1 MTSGKHAA
9 ASIWRVRWLLAAIL
23 VPIVVLASLAARSVG
38 VDNAVTI
45 WFVEGDPALED
56 YEAFQ
61 DTFGNDEVVVL
72 AVHDPN
78 GVVSEE
84 GLRRIDEV
92 SQAAAAAEGV
102 VEVVSLTTLD
112 HVRVQEGWEP
122 VEGIDEAPP
131 MVIGPVVGDIPTS
144 EAEEETLRAR
154 ILEDPLVRGR
164 LISDDGT
171 TALVLARMGDFEG
184 MDARRDG
191 ILFDLRQQIDERMET
206 HVPEAGIGV
215 IFSALNV
222 ASSRDMVVVGTA
234 AYGVILLLL
243 LLVFGRFAPVLLTIG
258 VVGVAALM
266 TMGLYGAF
274 DRDMN
279 MVTMALPTLV
289 LIIGVADCVH
299 MLNRISLQPVV
310 ERYERVR
317 DGVGEVLWPC
327 LFTSLT
333 TAAGFLALA
342 TARMQVVRDLGWF
355 AAAGV
360 LIAFLVSVIGVVAGL
375 QFGFFEPMPRVGRRI
390 QRFVVGVGDWAMA
403 HRRPVLGCSLLV
415 LLAGAWGISRLDVD
429 TYSIDYFYP
438 SHVVRQDSVFIEDH
452 FGPYTPLEFMV
463 VAPNG
468 LRNTEVLGA
477 VARWQDAMEE
487 DAEVGWT
494 HSVSGMARRLN
505 QVLTDGEPSSY
516 EVPVDDVA
524 LEQALFL
531 YEADPDAH
539 LEDLVDAEW
548 TRARVTVGL
557 KMMSARNIGNAVDRL
572 VALAELPEDVQLV
585 PSGYLP
591 LYVKMMDYVVLSQV
605 SSFAVAFLVIFALLA
620 LLFRSLRMAV
630 LAVPANLLPLFITLG
645 LMGVVGIRLD
655 VATVTI
661 AAIVLGLVVDDTT
674 HLLYRF
680 REKLRETG
688 DHEEAM
694 RQTLRTTGVAM
705 AITTLVLVL
714 GFSVLGLAQVKSVA
728 YFGLLSAVAM
738 AAALASDIILMPAL
752 LVTLK
757 PKL

>member
-1 MTSGKHAA
+1 MTSGKHVVAT
-9 ASIWRVRWLLAAIL
+9 IWRVRWLLVALLAP
-23 VPIVVLASLAARSVG
+23 VAVLAGLAAGSVG
-38 VDNAVTI
+38 VDNAVTV

-61 DTFGNDEVVVL
+61 ETFGNDEVVVL
-72 AVHDPN
+72 AVHDPD

-84 GLRRIDEV
+84 GLRRVDGV
-92 SQAAAAAEGV
+92 SRAAAAAEGV

-131 MVIGPVVGDIPTS
+131 MVIGPVVGRLPTDD
-144 EAEEETLRAR
+144 AEVETLRAR
-154 ILEDPLVRGR
+154 VLEDPLVRGR

-191 ILFDLRQQIDERMET
+191 ILSDLRQRVDGQVGA

-222 ASSRDMVVVGTA
+222 ASSRDMVVVGAA

-243 LLVFGRFAPVLLTIG
+243 LLVFGRFGPVLLTIG
-258 VVGVAALM
+258 AVGVAALIA
-266 TMGLYGAF
+266 MGLYGAL

-299 MLNRISLQPVV
+299 MLNRTSVQSAE
-310 ERYERVR
+310 ERGERVR
-317 DGVGEVLWPC
+317 SGVGEVLLPC

-333 TAAGFLALA
+333 TSAGFLALA

-360 LIAFLVSVIGVVAGL
+360 MIAFVVSVICVVAGL
-375 QFGFFEPMPRVGRRI
+375 QFGFFEPVPRAGRRI
-390 QRFVVGVGDWAMA
+390 QRFVEALGEWSMA
-403 HRRPVLGCSLLV
+403 HRRPVLGGSLLV

-438 SHVVRQDSVFIEDH
+438 SHVVRQDSVFIEEH
-452 FGPYTPLEFMV
+452 FGSYTPLEFMV
-463 VAPNG
+463 VAPGG

-487 DAEVGWT
+487 DAEVGWS

-505 QVLTDGEPSSY
+505 QILTDGEPSSY
-516 EVPVDDVA
+516 RVPGDDLA

-531 YEADPDAH
+531 YESDPDAR
-539 LEDLVDAEW
+539 LDDLVDAEW

-557 KMMSARNIGNAVDRL
+557 KMMSARNIGHAIDRL
-572 VALAELPEDVQLV
+572 EALAEFPEGVHLV

-605 SSFAVAFLVIFALLA
+605 SSFAAAFLVIFALLA
-620 LLFRSLRMAV
+620 LLFRSVRMAI
-630 LAVPANLLPLFITLG
+630 LAVPANLLPLFVTLG

-661 AAIVLGLVVDDTT
+661 AAIVLGLVVDDST
-674 HLLYRF
+674 HFLFRF
-680 REKLRETG
+680 REGFRETG
-688 DHEEAM
+688 SHEEAV
-694 RQTLRTTGVAM
+694 RRTLRSAGVAM

-738 AAALASDIILMPAL
+738 AAALAADLIFMPAL
-752 LVTLK
+752 LTTLK

>member
-1 MTSGKHAA
+1 MTSGKQVVV
-9 ASIWRVRWLLAAIL
+9 SLWRIRWLLVALL
-23 VPIVVLASLAARSVG
+23 VPVAVLAALGARSVG
-38 VDNAVTI
+38 VDNAVTV
-45 WFVEGDPALED
+45 WFVEDDPAMAD
-56 YEAFQ
+56 YQTFQ

-72 AVHDPN
+72 AVYDPN

-84 GLRRIDEV
+84 GLRRVDEV
-92 SQAAAAAEGV
+92 SKAVAAAEGV

-131 MVIGPVVGDIPTS
+131 MVIGPLVRDLPTS
-144 EAEEETLRAR
+144 EAQVQTLQAR
-154 ILEDPLVRGR
+154 VLEDPLVRGR
-164 LISDDGT
+164 LVSKDGT
-171 TALVLARMGDFEG
+171 TALVLARMGNFEG

-191 ILFDLRQQIDERMET
+191 ILSDLRAEIDQRLGT

-222 ASSRDMVVVGTA
+222 ASSRDMVVVGAA

-243 LLVFGRFAPVLLTIG
+243 LLVFGRFGPVLLTIG
-258 VVGVAALM
+258 VVGVAALL
-266 TMGLYGAF
+266 TMGLYGALG
-274 DRDMN
+274 RDLN

-299 MLNRISLQPVV
+299 MLNRTSGQTAVD
-310 ERYERVR
+310 RFERVR
-317 DGVGEVLWPC
+317 NGVGEVLWPC

-355 AAAGV
+355 AAGGV
-360 LIAFLVSVIGVVAGL
+360 MIAFVVSVIGIVAGL
-375 QFGFFEPMPRVGRRI
+375 QFGFFEPIPRAGRRI
-390 QRFVVGVGDWAMA
+390 QRVVEQIGEWAMA
-403 HRRPVLGCSLLV
+403 KRHHVLGGSLLV
-415 LLAGAWGISRLDVD
+415 LLAGAWGISKLNVD
-429 TYSIDYFYP
+429 TYSIDYFYR
-438 SHVVRQDSVFIEDH
+438 SHVVRQDSAFIEDH

-463 VAPNG
+463 VAPAG

-477 VARWQDAMEE
+477 VARWQDAMEA
-487 DAEVGWT
+487 DPEVGWS
-494 HSVSGMARRLN
+494 HSVSGMVRRLN
-505 QVLTDGEPSSY
+505 QVLSDGKPTSFAM
-516 EVPVDDVA
+516 PANNRA
-524 LEQALFL
+524 LEHALFL
-531 YEADPDAH
+531 YESDPDAR
-539 LEDLVDAEW
+539 LDDLVNADW

-557 KMMSARNIGNAVDRL
+557 KMMSARNIGRAIDRL
-572 VALAELPEDVQLV
+572 EALADLPEGVKVV

-591 LYVKMMDYVVLSQV
+591 LYVEMMHYVVLSQV
-605 SSFAVAFLVIFALLA
+605 SSFAVAFLVIFGLLA
-620 LLFRSLRMAV
+620 LLFRSVRMAV
-630 LAVPANLLPLFITLG
+630 LAVPPNLLPLFVTLG

-674 HLLYRF
+674 HFLYRF
-680 REKLRETG
+680 RERLRETG
-688 DHEEAM
+688 DHEASV
-694 RQTLRTTGVAM
+694 RDTLRSTGVAM

-728 YFGLLSAVAM
+728 FFGLLSAVAM
-738 AAALASDIILMPAL
+738 ATALAADLILMPAL
-752 LVTLK
+752 LVALK